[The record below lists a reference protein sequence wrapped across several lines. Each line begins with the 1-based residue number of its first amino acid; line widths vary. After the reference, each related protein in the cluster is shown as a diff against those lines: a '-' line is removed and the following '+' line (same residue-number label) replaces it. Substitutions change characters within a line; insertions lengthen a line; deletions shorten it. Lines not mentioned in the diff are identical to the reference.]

1 MNDEDA
7 GPAREQHTR
16 SRSPASSIEVIPMI
30 DGVLVI
36 DKPAGPTS
44 HDVVA
49 RMRRVLG
56 TKRIGHTGTLDPF
69 ATGVLPL
76 VVGRATRLASF
87 LSGDDKEYD
96 AGVRLGLATETY
108 DGTRLSGEAVPAPPG
123 IDREAIEAALDRF
136 RGSFDQKPPPYSA
149 KKIEGVP
156 AYKLARTN
164 RPVELRPVP
173 VTVRELAL
181 VDYGHGLARIRVRA
195 TAGFYVRS
203 LAHDLGRVLG
213 CGAHLETLRRTR
225 AGIFGLDASVPL
237 PEAEADPE
245 RAAAAAVPLDRLLS
259 DIPAV
264 TLNQRGTWRAAHGND
279 VTAADVVGPF
289 GAPDGRRRL
298 LDDTGQLLGIAE
310 TRPGGAL
317 HPVLVLV

>member
-1 MNDEDA
+1 
-7 GPAREQHTR
+7 
-16 SRSPASSIEVIPMI
+16 MI

-96 AGVRLGLATETY
+96 AGVRFGLATDTY
-108 DGTRLSGEAVPAPPG
+108 DGTRLNGEAIPAPAG
-123 IDREAIEAALDRF
+123 LDRKGIEAALDRF
-136 RGSFDQKPPPYSA
+136 RGTFDQLPPPYSA

-156 AYKLARTN
+156 AYKLARKN

-173 VTVRELAL
+173 VTVTELAL
-181 VDYGHGLARIRVRA
+181 EHYENGLARIRVRA

-203 LAHDLGRVLG
+203 LVHDLGQTLG
-213 CGAHLETLRRTR
+213 CGAHVETLRRTR

-237 PEAEADPE
+237 PEAEADPQ
-245 RAAAAAVPLDRLLS
+245 RAQMATVPLDRLLPE
-259 DIPAV
+259 IPAV
-264 TLNQRGTWRAAHGND
+264 TLNQRGVWRATHGSEI
-279 VTAADVVGPF
+279 TQADLVHPF
-289 GAPDGRRRL
+289 TGPDGPRRL
-298 LDDTGQLLGIAE
+298 LDGAGQLLGIAE
-310 TRPGGAL
+310 TRPDGAL
-317 HPVLVLV
+317 QPVLVLV

>member
-1 MNDEDA
+1 MAFGHGDQVGLSPD
-7 GPAREQHTR
+7 GPRHSCAD
-16 SRSPASSIEVIPMI
+16 MI

-87 LSGDDKEYD
+87 LSGNEKEYQ
-96 AGVRLGLATETY
+96 AGVRFGLATETY
-108 DGTRLSGEAVPAPPG
+108 DGTRLSGEAIPPPPDVDG
-123 IDREAIEAALDRF
+123 KAIAAALERF
-136 RGSFDQKPPPYSA
+136 LGTFDQMPPAYSA

-156 AYKLARTN
+156 AYRLARKN
-164 RPVELRPVP
+164 RPVTLRPVP
-173 VTVRELAL
+173 VTVSELAL
-181 VDYGHGLARIRVRA
+181 DGYEQGLARLRVRA
-195 TAGFYVRS
+195 SAGFYVRS
-203 LAHDLGRVLG
+203 LAHDLGQVLG

-225 AGIFGLDASVPL
+225 AGSFGVDASLPL
-237 PEAEADPE
+237 HEAEAEPQ
-245 RAAAAAVPLDRLLS
+245 RAQAAMVPVDRLLPE
-259 DIPAV
+259 IPAV
-264 TLNQRGTWRAAHGND
+264 TLNQRGVWRAAHGNE
-279 VTAADVVGPF
+279 VVADDLLSPSMETRGQC
-289 GAPDGRRRL
+289 RL
-298 LDDTGQLLGIAE
+298 LDGAGQLLGIAE
-310 TRPGGAL
+310 MRPGGAL

>member
-1 MNDEDA
+1 M
-7 GPAREQHTR
+7 
-16 SRSPASSIEVIPMI
+16 

-87 LSGDDKEYD
+87 LSGDEKEYE

-108 DGTRLSGEAVPAPPG
+108 DGTQLSGEAIPAPAG
-123 IDREAIEAALDRF
+123 VDRTAIEAALDRF
-136 RGSFDQKPPPYSA
+136 RGTFDQMPPPYSA

-156 AYKLARTN
+156 AYRLARKN

-173 VTVRELAL
+173 VTVSELTL
-181 VDYGHGLARIRVRA
+181 DEYTQGLARIRVRA

-203 LAHDLGRVLG
+203 LAHDLGKMLG
-213 CGAHLETLRRTR
+213 CGAHLETLQRTR
-225 AGIFGLDASVPL
+225 AGNFVLQASIPLHDAEVEPRR
-237 PEAEADPE
+237 AEA
-245 RAAAAAVPLDRLLS
+245 ATVPLDRLLPE
-259 DIPAV
+259 IPAV
-264 TLNQRGTWRAAHGND
+264 TLSERGVWRATHGNE
-279 VTAADVVGPF
+279 VTAADLTAPF
-289 GAPDGRRRL
+289 SGTDGQRRL
-298 LDDTGQLLGIAE
+298 LDGAGQLLGIAE
-310 TRPGGAL
+310 SRPGGAL
-317 HPVLVLV
+317 HPVVVLV

>member
-1 MNDEDA
+1 L
-7 GPAREQHTR
+7 
-16 SRSPASSIEVIPMI
+16 

-69 ATGVLPL
+69 ATGVLLL
-76 VVGRATRLASF
+76 VIGRATRLASF
-87 LSGDDKEYD
+87 LSGDEKEYE

-108 DGTRLSGEAVPAPPG
+108 DASRLRGEPIGVPLA
-123 IDREAIEAALDRF
+123 IDRGAIEAALTRF
-136 RGSFDQKPPPYSA
+136 RGTFDQMPPPYSA

-156 AYKLARTN
+156 SYKLARKN
-164 RPVELRPVP
+164 KHVALRPVP
-173 VTVRELAL
+173 VTVSELAL
-181 VDYGHGLARIRVRA
+181 EKYEQGLARIRVRA

-203 LAHDLGRVLG
+203 LAHDLGEALG

-225 AGIFGLDASVPL
+225 AGAFGLDLSVPL
-237 PEAEADPE
+237 AAAEADSE
-245 RAAAAAVPLDRLLS
+245 RAKALVVPLARLLPG
-259 DIPAV
+259 IPPV
-264 TLNQRGTWRAAHGND
+264 TLTERGVWRATHGNELR
-279 VTAADVVGPF
+279 TADTARPF
-289 GAPDGRRRL
+289 TGSDGRYRL
-298 LDDTGQLLGIAE
+298 LDGAGRLLGIAE
-310 TRPGGAL
+310 ARPDGVL

>member
-1 MNDEDA
+1 M
-7 GPAREQHTR
+7 
-16 SRSPASSIEVIPMI
+16 

-76 VVGRATRLASF
+76 VIGRATRLASF
-87 LSGDDKEYD
+87 LSGDDKEYE

-108 DGTRLSGEAVPAPPG
+108 DGTRLSGEAIPAPQG
-123 IDREAIEAALDRF
+123 IDRTAIEAALDRF
-136 RGSFDQKPPPYSA
+136 RGTFDQMPPPYSA

-156 AYKLARTN
+156 AYKLARKN
-164 RPVELRPVP
+164 KPVELRPVP
-173 VTVRELAL
+173 VTVSELTL
-181 VDYGHGLARIRVRA
+181 HDYEQGLAHIRVRA

-203 LAHDLGRVLG
+203 LAHDLGKMLG

-225 AGIFGLDASVPL
+225 AGIFALEASLPLQDAEVEPHR
-237 PEAEADPE
+237 AEA
-245 RAAAAAVPLDRLLS
+245 ATVPLDRLLPE
-259 DIPAV
+259 IPAV
-264 TLNQRGTWRAAHGND
+264 RLSERGVWRATHGNE
-279 VTAADVVGPF
+279 VTAADLVAPVTG
-289 GAPDGRRRL
+289 PDGQRRL
-298 LDDTGQLLGIAE
+298 LDGEGQLLGIAE

-317 HPVLVLV
+317 HPVVVLV

>member
-1 MNDEDA
+1 
-7 GPAREQHTR
+7 
-16 SRSPASSIEVIPMI
+16 MI

-87 LSGDDKEYD
+87 LSGDEKEYE
-96 AGVRLGLATETY
+96 AGIRLGLATETY
-108 DGTRLSGEAVPAPPG
+108 DGTRLSGAAIPPPPG
-123 IDREAIEAALDRF
+123 IDREAVEAALVRF
-136 RGSFDQKPPPYSA
+136 RGTFDQMPPPYSA

-156 AYKLARTN
+156 AYKLARKN
-164 RPVELRPVP
+164 RPVELRAVP
-173 VTVRELAL
+173 VTVSELTIES
-181 VDYGHGLARIRVRA
+181 YGHGLARIRVRA

-203 LAHDLGRVLG
+203 LAHDLGHLLG

-225 AGIFGLDASVPL
+225 AGIFSLDTSLPL
-237 PEAEADPE
+237 DEAEVDPE
-245 RAAAAAVPLDRLLS
+245 RAAAAAVPVDRLLTE
-259 DIPAV
+259 IPAV
-264 TLNQRGTWRAAHGND
+264 TLNQRGIWRATHGNEVMPAD
-279 VTAADVVGPF
+279 LVAAVPVA
-289 GAPDGRRRL
+289 GAGERRRL
-298 LDDTGQLLGIAE
+298 LDDAGQLLGIAE